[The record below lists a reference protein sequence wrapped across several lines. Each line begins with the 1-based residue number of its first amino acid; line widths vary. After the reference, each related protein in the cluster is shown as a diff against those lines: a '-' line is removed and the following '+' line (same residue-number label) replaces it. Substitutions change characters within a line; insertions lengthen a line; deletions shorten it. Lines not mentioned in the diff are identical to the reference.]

1 MRHFSK
7 KAINVHFQGRTLV
20 GDILSQNSTTD
31 LLMLHGGGNA
41 NRQRFEPLRMRLFSM
56 GVSSCAF
63 DFLGSGDSDGDMGTT
78 TLASRTHQARQVID
92 TVQMGNPFSIIGAS
106 MGAHTAIMLLK
117 YYPVDNLIL
126 FVPAIYASKAY
137 RVPFNSGFSK
147 IIRIPQSW
155 RDSDA
160 WGLLTDFAGG
170 LFLVTSEND
179 DVIPRTVPEK
189 IYESA
194 QKARK
199 RIHWTLP
206 AAPHQVI
213 AYFNT
218 VGKQWFD
225 RVVHQIAALL
235 KSS

>member
-1 MRHFSK
+1 MRGLSQ
-7 KAINVHFQGRTLV
+7 KAIKVYFQGHTLV
-20 GDILSQNSTTD
+20 GDIVSQNSTAD
-31 LLMLHGGGNA
+31 LLILHGGGNA
-41 NRQRFEPLRMRLFSM
+41 NRHRFESLRTRLFSM
-56 GVSSCAF
+56 GISSCAF
-63 DFLGSGDSDGDMGTT
+63 DFIGSGDSHGDMGKTS
-78 TLASRTHQARQVID
+78 LESRTQQTCKVID
-92 TVQMGNPFSIIGAS
+92 AVQMRNPFSIIGAS
-106 MGAHTAIMLLK
+106 MGAHTAIMLLQ
-117 YYPVDNLIL
+117 YYEIENLIL

-147 IIRIPQSW
+147 IIRKPQSW
-155 RDSDA
+155 TDSDA
-160 WGLLTDFAGG
+160 WGLLTDFVGG

-199 RIHWTLP
+199 RIHWALP
-206 AAPHQVI
+206 AAPHQVM

-225 RVVHQIAALL
+225 RVAQQIEALL